1 MAAAGINKELFIS
14 ELLQDLICGI
24 SDEAML
30 GRFTY
35 FIQQDIYK
43 NYDVIAL
50 YVYKMSSE
58 DLVKLESFFKD
69 NKNQGSTPYGMFTQE
84 LFQRNFLSYDEIG
97 TWKKLGGF
105 ERNINLSMIQR
116 EFILDNVKHANEE
129 AEKAKKV
136 AETAGE
142 IKTKIYSEFLGILAI
157 FTALTFSMMGSIQ
170 LLGNVFNSVKA
181 LDDKALGFAM
191 ITSSVYLLVIY
202 LLIIVMFVGV
212 KKIIGNGN
220 DYEFNIKVTRLV
232 FLVVIILFLLGI
244 YFKTH

>member
-170 LLGNVFNSVKA
+170 LLGNVFNSAKA

-220 DYEFNIKVTRLV
+220 DYEFNPKVTKLV
-232 FLVVIILFLLGI
+232 FAVVIVLFCLGLW
-244 YFKTH
+244 FKTF

>member
-1 MAAAGINKELFIS
+1 MAAGINKEHFIG
-14 ELLQDLICGI
+14 ELLHDLICGVN
-24 SDEAML
+24 DDGML

-43 NYDVIAL
+43 NYDIISL
-50 YVYKMSSE
+50 YIYKMSSE
-58 DLVKLESFFKD
+58 DLMKLESFFKD
-69 NKNQGSTPYGMFTQE
+69 NKDQGSTPYGIFTQE
-84 LFQRNFLSYDEIG
+84 LFQKKLLTYEVEV
-97 TWKKLGGF
+97 WKKLGGF

-170 LLGNVFNSVKA
+170 LLGNVFNSVKG
-181 LDDKALGFAM
+181 LDDDALGFAM

-220 DYEFNIKVTRLV
+220 DYEFNPKVTKLV
-232 FLVVIILFLLGI
+232 FGVVIVLFCLGLW
-244 YFKTH
+244 FKTF